1 MKRTTKKGLGLVL
14 ALAMVLSLLPAAAL
28 AAPGGYSVWVQGVQI
43 TDSNKDDVLDDGG
56 TVAFDPETATLTLN
70 NADITGAPVPDL
82 SNRTAGIYSKIA
94 LTLELVGGS
103 TVTGTSASDSSDG
116 VFVRDYSLI
125 ITGDGSLIATG
136 GASASK
142 ESHGIFGNTVTV
154 NSGTVIARGGDAS
167 GYSIGIF
174 GYIGVTINGGTVT
187 GIGGTSQDYE
197 SLGISTH
204 ASSDPITVNGGTVT
218 AIGSDRGFDFAPD
231 LSGYTDPAVTV
242 NTAATAEGATAWNGT
257 DALGGEDSTF
267 KYVKIAPTAA
277 YNVWVEGVQITDGNK
292 DDVLDDGGTVKF
304 APETATLTLN
314 NADITGAPVPD
325 NANRTAGI
333 YSKIDLTLK
342 LVGDN
347 TVTGTSAS
355 SSSDG
360 VFVREHS
367 LIITGDGSLTATGGT
382 LANGENHGINGYS
395 VTVNSGTVT
404 AIGRDAKLYSLGIYG
419 ATGVTINGG
428 TVNGIGGTSQN
439 KESLGISTQHSYDPI
454 TVNGGTVTAIGSDR
468 GFDFAPD
475 LSGYTDPAVTVNTA
489 ATAEGATAWNGT
501 DALGGEDST
510 FKYVKIAPTTPVTA
524 YNVWVAG
531 VQITDD
537 NKDDV
542 LNDGGTVAFAPET
555 ATLTLNNA
563 DITGAPV
570 PGYLTYLL
578 GIYSRIDLTLEL
590 VGTNIITTSDATR
603 GSYGILEMYENLTVT
618 GDGALAVTAGDAEYS
633 IAISTDAMTMESG
646 TVTATAGKGSNQSA
660 GVYSNGFTMKGGS
673 LTATGGE
680 SAESWGINGSF
691 TVTGGTVTAIG
702 QRRGY
707 YNVPDLSGYT
717 APAVTVNT
725 AATAEGATAWNGTD
739 ALGGEDST
747 FKYVKIAPAAAYVL
761 TGVIFDRNPD
771 AARYADV
778 TAALPTDAPTVTVKL
793 DGTAVDA
800 ANYTVSGTT
809 YTLAKEFLA
818 NTPAGAHEITFEAE
832 SGVYAAMELLVA
844 DSAKPANVVVDEAWL
859 INTPNAGYLGA
870 DVSARLGGENS
881 SGQGFWGTGL
891 QCAEDFTLTE
901 KTALSAVELYA
912 YHVDSTVDS
921 DFTSLYLRIYDGDP
935 RDASTNLVWGDETT
949 NVLTS
954 TAWTGVYRTNATDF
968 TNSSRPIMKLTA
980 ELTDCVLEPGTYW
993 LAFFTDESWGY
1004 FVPFAYPDPTQPSS
1018 GNALKFD
1025 GTWEIMEDLGTELQV
1040 ALPFLICGTTA
1051 SQILESIAVTTPPDK
1066 TEYAEGE
1073 SFDPTGMVVT
1083 ATYGDGSTA
1092 EITDYTDYTYEPTGA
1107 LTPDDTEITIT
1118 YTENGVTKTVTVSIT
1133 VRAAYTVTFD
1143 PNGGTGVMDPVSVVE
1158 GQEYVLPKCT
1168 FRAPAGKRFA
1178 GWDKGKVGDTIEI
1191 TGDVVLTAR
1200 WVTDFSEPT
1209 NPVVEPGTHPQPGT
1223 HPSEDFVDVDPDEW
1237 YVDGID
1243 YVLEHGLMEGVG
1255 GNRFDP
1261 EGTLTRGMMVT
1272 ILYRLEGSP
1281 GVVGEAPFT
1290 DVAPGAW
1297 YFNAVLWAAGN
1308 DIVLGYGD
1316 GRFGPADPLTRQQ
1329 LAAILYRYAGM
1340 KGYDVSKGESG
1351 DLSAYTDASQVAE
1364 YAVPPMRWVC
1374 GEELLRIVGRRLE
1387 PAAYATRG
1395 LVADMLMRFAELKK

>member
-1 MKRTTKKGLGLVL
+1 M
-14 ALAMVLSLLPAAAL
+14 
-28 AAPGGYSVWVQGVQI
+28 
-43 TDSNKDDVLDDGG
+43 
-56 TVAFDPETATLTLN
+56 
-70 NADITGAPVPDL
+70 
-82 SNRTAGIYSKIA
+82 
-94 LTLELVGGS
+94 
-103 TVTGTSASDSSDG
+103 
-116 VFVRDYSLI
+116 
-125 ITGDGSLIATG
+125 
-136 GASASK
+136 
-142 ESHGIFGNTVTV
+142 
-154 NSGTVIARGGDAS
+154 
-167 GYSIGIF
+167 
-174 GYIGVTINGGTVT
+174 TINGGTVT
-187 GIGGTSQDYE
+187 GIGGTAQNNE
-197 SLGISTH
+197 SLGISTYE
-204 ASSDPITVNGGTVT
+204 SSNPITVSGGTVT
-218 AIGSDRGFDFAPD
+218 AIGSDRGFDSAPD

-277 YNVWVEGVQITDGNK
+277 VTAYDVWVAGVQITDGNK
-292 DDVLDDGGTVKF
+292 DDVLDDGGTVAF
-304 APETATLTLN
+304 DPDTATLTLN
-314 NADITGAPVPD
+314 NADITGAPVPSWPQD
-325 NANRTAGI
+325 NDGI
-333 YSKIDLTLK
+333 YSTIDLTLE
-342 LVGDN
+342 LVGNNTITAASATDDSFGILVLDKKL
-347 TVTGTSAS
+347 TVTGDGALAVTAGDAEYSCAIS
-355 SSSDG
+355 TDTMTMESGTVTATAGKGSDESEG
-360 VFVREHS
+360 VYSNGFTME
-367 LIITGDGSLTATGGT
+367 GGSLTATGGES
-382 LANGENHGINGYS
+382 AAS
-395 VTVNSGTVT
+395 W
-404 AIGRDAKLYSLGIYG
+404 
-419 ATGVTINGG
+419 
-428 TVNGIGGTSQN
+428 GIGGRFAVT
-439 KESLGISTQHSYDPI
+439 
-454 TVNGGTVTAIGSDR
+454 GGTVTAIGQTL
-468 GFDFAPD
+468 GYYNVPD

-510 FKYVKIAPTTPVTA
+510 FKYVKIAPTT
-524 YNVWVAG
+524 
-531 VQITDD
+531 
-537 NKDDV
+537 
-542 LNDGGTVAFAPET
+542 
-555 ATLTLNNA
+555 
-563 DITGAPV
+563 
-570 PGYLTYLL
+570 
-578 GIYSRIDLTLEL
+578 
-590 VGTNIITTSDATR
+590 
-603 GSYGILEMYENLTVT
+603 
-618 GDGALAVTAGDAEYS
+618 
-633 IAISTDAMTMESG
+633 
-646 TVTATAGKGSNQSA
+646 
-660 GVYSNGFTMKGGS
+660 
-673 LTATGGE
+673 
-680 SAESWGINGSF
+680 
-691 TVTGGTVTAIG
+691 
-702 QRRGY
+702 
-707 YNVPDLSGYT
+707 
-717 APAVTVNT
+717 
-725 AATAEGATAWNGTD
+725 
-739 ALGGEDST
+739 
-747 FKYVKIAPAAAYVL
+747 AYVL

-793 DGTAVDA
+793 DGAAVDA

-859 INTPNAGYLGA
+859 INTPDAGYLGA
-870 DVSARLGGENS
+870 DVSALLGEEIS
-881 SGQGFWGTGL
+881 FGQGFYDTDV

-901 KTALSAVELYA
+901 KTALSAVELYG
-912 YHVDSTVDS
+912 YHTDSTVDS

-935 RDASTNLVWGDETT
+935 RNASTNLVWGDETT

-954 TAWTGVYRTNATDF
+954 TAWTGVYRTDAYF
-968 TNSSRPIMKLTA
+968 TNSRRPIMKLTA

-993 LAFFTDESWGY
+993 LAFFTNESWGY
-1004 FVPFAYPDPTQPSS
+1004 FVPSAYPDPTQPSS
-1018 GNALKFD
+1018 GNALRFN
-1025 GTWEIMEDLGTELQV
+1025 GTWEEAEDLGTELQV

-1092 EITDYTDYTYEPTGA
+1092 EITDYTYEPTGA

-1168 FRAPAGKRFA
+1168 FHAPAGKRFA

-1223 HPSEDFVDVDPDEW
+1223 HPSENFVDVDPDEW

>member
-28 AAPGGYSVWVQGVQI
+28 AAPGEYDVWVAGVQI
-43 TDSNKDDVLDDGG
+43 TDDNKDDVLDDGG

-70 NADITGAPVPDL
+70 NADITGAPKPGD
-82 SNRTAGIYSKIA
+82 STNTAGIYSKIA
-94 LTLELVGGS
+94 LKLKLVGDN
-103 TVTGTSASDSSDG
+103 TVTGTSASGYSYG
-116 VFVRDYSLI
+116 VFVYDYSLI
-125 ITGDGSLIATG
+125 ITGDGSLTATG
-136 GASASK
+136 GTSASK
-142 ESHGIFGNTVTV
+142 ESHGILGYTVTV
-154 NSGTVIARGGDAS
+154 NSGTVIARGGDAKR
-167 GYSIGIF
+167 YSLGIYGPF
-174 GYIGVTINGGTVT
+174 GVTINGGTVT
-187 GIGGTSQDYE
+187 AIGGTAQNNE
-197 SLGISTH
+197 SLGISTYE
-204 ASSDPITVNGGTVT
+204 SSNPITVNGGTVT
-218 AIGSDRGFDFAPD
+218 AIGSDRGFDSAPD

-257 DALGGEDSTF
+257 DALGGEGCTF

-277 YNVWVEGVQITDGNK
+277 VTAYDVWVAGVQITDGNK
-292 DDVLDDGGTVKF
+292 DDVLDDGGTVAF

-342 LVGDN
+342 LVGDS

-355 SSSDG
+355 GYSYG
-360 VFVREHS
+360 VFVYDYS

-382 LANGENHGINGYS
+382 SASKESHGILGYT
-395 VTVNSGTVT
+395 VTVNSGTVI
-404 AIGRDAKLYSLGIYG
+404 ARGGDAKRYSLGIYG
-419 ATGVTINGG
+419 PFGVTINGG
-428 TVNGIGGTSQN
+428 TVTAIGGTAQN
-439 KESLGISTQHSYDPI
+439 NESLGISTYESSNPI

-468 GFDFAPD
+468 GFDSAPD
-475 LSGYTDPAVTVNTA
+475 LSGYTD
-489 ATAEGATAWNGT
+489 
-501 DALGGEDST
+501 
-510 FKYVKIAPTTPVTA
+510 
-524 YNVWVAG
+524 
-531 VQITDD
+531 
-537 NKDDV
+537 
-542 LNDGGTVAFAPET
+542 
-555 ATLTLNNA
+555 
-563 DITGAPV
+563 
-570 PGYLTYLL
+570 
-578 GIYSRIDLTLEL
+578 
-590 VGTNIITTSDATR
+590 
-603 GSYGILEMYENLTVT
+603 
-618 GDGALAVTAGDAEYS
+618 
-633 IAISTDAMTMESG
+633 
-646 TVTATAGKGSNQSA
+646 
-660 GVYSNGFTMKGGS
+660 
-673 LTATGGE
+673 
-680 SAESWGINGSF
+680 
-691 TVTGGTVTAIG
+691 
-702 QRRGY
+702 
-707 YNVPDLSGYT
+707 
-717 APAVTVNT
+717 PAVTVNT

-793 DGTAVDA
+793 DGAAVDA

-859 INTPNAGYLGA
+859 INTPDAGYLGA
-870 DVSARLGGENS
+870 DVSALLGEEIS
-881 SGQGFWGTGL
+881 FGQGFYDTDV

-912 YHVDSTVDS
+912 YHTDSTVDS

-935 RDASTNLVWGDETT
+935 RNASTNLVWGDETT

-954 TAWTGVYRTNATDF
+954 TAWTGVYRTDAYF
-968 TNSSRPIMKLTA
+968 TNSRRPIMKLTA

-993 LAFFTDESWGY
+993 LAFFTNESWGY
-1004 FVPFAYPDPTQPSS
+1004 FVPSAYPDPTQPSS

-1051 SQILESIAVTTPPDK
+1051 SQILESIAVTTPPGK

-1092 EITDYTDYTYEPTGA
+1092 EITDYTYEPTGA

-1168 FRAPAGKRFA
+1168 FHAPAGKRFA

>member
-28 AAPGGYSVWVQGVQI
+28 AAPGTYDVWVQGVHI

-70 NADITGAPVPDL
+70 NADITGAPVPDF
-82 SNRTAGIYSKIA
+82 SIRTAGIYSKIA
-94 LTLELVGGS
+94 LTLELVGDN
-103 TVTGTSASDSSDG
+103 TVTGTSASNSSDG

-125 ITGDGSLIATG
+125 ITGDGSLTATG
-136 GASASK
+136 GTSASH

-154 NSGTVIARGGDAS
+154 NSGTVIARGGNAS
-167 GYSIGIF
+167 GYSLGIF
-174 GYIGVTINGGTVT
+174 GSKGVTVNGGTVT
-187 GIGGTSQDYE
+187 GIGGTSQNYE
-197 SLGISTH
+197 SLGISTSR
-204 ASSDPITVNGGTVT
+204 SSDPITVNGGTVT

-277 YNVWVEGVQITDGNK
+277 YNVWVQGVQITDSNK

-314 NADITGAPVPD
+314 NADITDAPVPD
-325 NANRTAGI
+325 YANLTAGI
-333 YSKIDLTLK
+333 YSEIDLTLE

-347 TVTGTSAS
+347 TVTGTSATNDS
-355 SSSDG
+355 VG
-360 VFVREHS
+360 ILVLRKHLTV
-367 LIITGDGSLTATGGT
+367 TGDGALAVTAGD
-382 LANGENHGINGYS
+382 AKYS
-395 VTVNSGTVT
+395 CAISTDTMTMESGTVI
-404 AIGRDAKLYSLGIYG
+404 ARGGNAKWYSIGLFGSR
-419 ATGVTINGG
+419 GVTINGG
-428 TVNGIGGTSQN
+428 TVTAIGGTSQN
-439 KESLGISTQHSYDPI
+439 NESLGISTQHSYDPI

-510 FKYVKIAPTTPVTA
+510 FKYVKIAPTT
-524 YNVWVAG
+524 
-531 VQITDD
+531 
-537 NKDDV
+537 
-542 LNDGGTVAFAPET
+542 
-555 ATLTLNNA
+555 
-563 DITGAPV
+563 
-570 PGYLTYLL
+570 
-578 GIYSRIDLTLEL
+578 
-590 VGTNIITTSDATR
+590 
-603 GSYGILEMYENLTVT
+603 
-618 GDGALAVTAGDAEYS
+618 
-633 IAISTDAMTMESG
+633 
-646 TVTATAGKGSNQSA
+646 
-660 GVYSNGFTMKGGS
+660 
-673 LTATGGE
+673 
-680 SAESWGINGSF
+680 
-691 TVTGGTVTAIG
+691 
-702 QRRGY
+702 
-707 YNVPDLSGYT
+707 
-717 APAVTVNT
+717 
-725 AATAEGATAWNGTD
+725 
-739 ALGGEDST
+739 
-747 FKYVKIAPAAAYVL
+747 AYVL

-793 DGTAVDA
+793 DGAAVDA
-800 ANYTVSGTT
+800 ADYTVSGTT

-818 NTPAGAHEITFEAE
+818 NTPAGAHEITFETE
-832 SGVYAAMELLVA
+832 SGIYAAMELLVA

-870 DVSARLGGENS
+870 DVSAWLGEETFW
-881 SGQGFWGTGL
+881 GQGFWGTDV

-901 KTALSAVELYA
+901 KIALSAVELYA
-912 YHVDSTVDS
+912 YHTDSTVDS

-954 TAWTGVYRTNATDF
+954 TAWTGVYRTDATDF

-980 ELTDCVLEPGTYW
+980 ELADCVLEPGTYW
-993 LAFFTDESWGY
+993 LAFFTDESGGY
-1004 FVPFAYPDPTQPSS
+1004 YVPFAYPDPTQPSS
-1018 GNALKFD
+1018 GNALKFY
-1025 GTWEIMEDLGTELQV
+1025 GTWSELKDFGTGLQV

-1092 EITDYTDYTYEPTGA
+1092 EITDYTYEPTGA

-1168 FRAPAGKRFA
+1168 FHAPAGKRFA

-1191 TGDVVLTAR
+1191 TGDVVLTAQ
-1200 WVTDFSEPT
+1200 WVTEFSEPT

-1387 PAAYATRG
+1387 PAVYATRG
-1395 LVADMLMRFAELKK
+1395 LVADMLMRFAALKK